1 MKNHTRP
8 ATKIETKHWL
18 MLIPAIIM
26 LGITPLFIRH
36 FQVQYP
42 ALPVSWRQGGTS
54 TGDLFAYGKHLL
66 ILISGVL
73 SLMFLFFHVGKSSLK
88 DIIKQRPSLLICAT
102 IVWLLL
108 TTLTSSFP
116 HAAVWGMNEKFEGIF
131 VWLTYLAFA
140 LYIGSLVKQES
151 YRTGIM
157 RIILFSGLIVTTIG
171 LTQFLSH
178 DLIRMDWFKRL
189 IMPKEIADL
198 TVFTFEL
205 NRVYTTLYNPNF
217 VAMYVATLMPL
228 SLFMIYR
235 EKSILF
241 KGLWSLFSG
250 LLVVNLIG
258 SKSSGGFA
266 GLAISLSVLV
276 FVFVI
281 QRFSIK
287 LQRVLT
293 ISAVSV
299 TAIGLVL
306 FFSGGLN
313 DILNV
318 PKFTPQ
324 FNMTNISTDGFQTI
338 IEYKGKKL
346 IAATNPQT
354 LNSVTFYTEDQ
365 NHAQVQLNVMTT
377 PNSDGYYSIVSPDF
391 SEVFFTTG
399 ATENGFAYISF
410 KIENANWTFLLHPN
424 GMLYVNSMS
433 TTVPFEASKGS
444 GGFVGHEGFGSA
456 RGFIWSRTLPLIAAS
471 PLVGYGADNFTVE
484 FPQNDYNLK
493 YQLYGNP
500 NTLIDKAHNML
511 LQLTMNFG
519 IPGMILLL
527 SVIGYSVRT
536 LYFSYISKGDSDYKL
551 SLVVILCIFGYLG
564 SGLFYDS
571 NLHVS
576 PFFWTFVGFG
586 FKELF
591 NA

>member
-1 MKNHTRP
+1 MKKHSQSV
-8 ATKIETKHWL
+8 TKIELKHWL
-18 MLIPAIIM
+18 MLIPAILM
-26 LGITPLFIRH
+26 LGITPLFIRY
-36 FQVQYP
+36 FPVRYP
-42 ALPVSWRQGGTS
+42 ALPVSWRHGSSS
-54 TGDLFAYGKHLL
+54 TGDLFTYGKHQL
-66 ILISGVL
+66 ILVSGVL
-73 SLMFLFFHVGKSSLK
+73 SLIFLFFRVGKSSLK
-88 DIIKQRPSLLICAT
+88 DKIKQRPLLLICAT
-102 IVWLLL
+102 VAWLLL
-108 TTLTSSFP
+108 TTLTASFP
-116 HAAVWGMNEKFEGIF
+116 HAAVWGMIEKFEGVF
-131 VWLTYLAFA
+131 VWLTYIAFA
-140 LYIGSLVKQES
+140 LYIGSLVKQAS
-151 YRTGIM
+151 YRTGIV
-157 RIILFSGLIVTTIG
+157 RIILFSGLIVTAIG

-178 DLIRMDWFKRL
+178 DLIKMDWFKQL
-189 IMPKEIADL
+189 IMPKKIADL
-198 TVFTFEL
+198 ATFNFEI

-250 LLVVNLIG
+250 LLAINLIG

-266 GLAISLSVLV
+266 GLAISLGVLG
-276 FVFVI
+276 FVFII
-281 QRFSIK
+281 QKFSAK
-287 LQRVLT
+287 MQRMLT
-293 ISAVSV
+293 ISAVSI
-299 TAIGLVL
+299 TAIALVL

-313 DILNV
+313 GILNIQE
-318 PKFTPQ
+318 FSPQ
-324 FNMTNISTDGFQTI
+324 YNMTNISTDGFQTI

-346 IAATNPQT
+346 IAATDSQT
-354 LNSVTFYTEDQ
+354 LNSVTFYTEGQ
-365 NHAQVQLNVMTT
+365 NQAQVPLNVTTT
-377 PNSDGYYSIVSPDF
+377 PNPDGYYNIVSPDF

-399 ATENGFAYISF
+399 ATENGFAFINF
-410 KIENANWTFLLHPN
+410 KIDNVNWVFLLHPN

-433 TTVPFEASKGS
+433 STVPFEASKGS

-471 PLVGYGADNFTVE
+471 PLVGYGADNFTVA

-511 LQLTMNFG
+511 LQLIMNFG
-519 IPGMILLL
+519 IPGLILLL

-536 LYFSYISKGDSDYKL
+536 LYRAYVSKEDADFKL
-551 SLVVILCIFGYLG
+551 NLVLILCIFGYLG

-586 FKELF
+586 FRELVEV
-591 NA
+591 